1 VHDFADIFSLTV
13 DDLLPLDRFAR
24 KSAEKLVEAIQGA
37 KKQPL
42 SRLLNG
48 LGVPHVGEGAAELL
62 ARHFGNIDA
71 LAAASEEDILQVH
84 GIGEII
90 AKSVVS
96 YFDNATTNRLVE
108 KLRKAGVNLVEPK
121 RRDGGSSLRGKTIVI
136 TGTLPTLSRK
146 DATEIIEANGG
157 RVTNSVSRATSFLVA
172 GAEAGSKLTKAQ
184 ELGVEAID
192 EAELLRRLKDGD

>member
-1 VHDFADIFSLTV
+1 VA
-13 DDLLPLDRFAR
+13 
-24 KSAEKLVEAIQGA
+24 AIQAA

-48 LGVPHVGEGAAELL
+48 LGIRHVGTGAAELL
-62 ARHFGNIDA
+62 ARHFRTLDD
-71 LAAASEEDILQVH
+71 LAAATEEDILQVH

-96 YFDNATTNRLVE
+96 YFDNETTKRLVE
-108 KLRKAGVNLVEPK
+108 KLKQAGVNMVEPR

-146 DATEIIEANGG
+146 DATELIEANGG
-157 RVTNSVSRATSFLVA
+157 RVTNSVSKATTFVVA
-172 GAEAGSKLTKAQ
+172 GADAGSKLEKART
-184 ELGVEAID
+184 LGVETID
-192 EAELLRRLKDGD
+192 EAELLRRLQDGA

>member
-1 VHDFADIFSLTV
+1 
-13 DDLLPLDRFAR
+13 
-24 KSAEKLVEAIQGA
+24 
-37 KKQPL
+37 
-42 SRLLNG
+42 
-48 LGVPHVGEGAAELL
+48 VGEGAAELL
-62 ARHFGNIDA
+62 ARPFGNIDA

-96 YFDNATTNRLVE
+96 YFDNATTKRLVE
-108 KLRKAGVNLVEPK
+108 KLRKVGVNLVEPK
-121 RRDGGSSLRGKTIVI
+121 RRDGGRSLKGKTSVI

-146 DATEIIEANGG
+146 EATEIIEANGG